1 MTIYQRNKRWAYRE
15 TATRPD
21 GTRVR
26 ISGAPG
32 YFGLP
37 NTKEG
42 ARAAAAKHL
51 AHTLATGEVHPPGHR
66 AREVAA
72 PAPRL
77 TLAGFAPTFLEAA
90 GLANKAS
97 TVDTK
102 RWLLDRHIL
111 PALGGSELG
120 AIGYAQIED
129 FKVRLSSTLG
139 AKSVNNVVGIL
150 HRMLVVAKKRGELA
164 ALPEVEWMRPDAPEF
179 DWLRFDEADALMAAA
194 RDEWA
199 SMIRVAIRTGLRR
212 GELLGLRWDD
222 VDLPGR
228 RIIVRQSIVRGKVTT
243 TKSRKPR
250 EVPLTASAVAA
261 LKSQRHLRG
270 PLVWCGVEGKPL
282 APRTMARQL
291 DNARRRAK
299 LRPIGWHVLRHTFA
313 SHLAMR
319 SVPILTIQKLCG
331 HATIAMT
338 LRYAHLAP
346 VALVEAVDA
355 LEAVTAVTNDS
366 RNRHT

>member
-42 ARAAAAKHL
+42 AKAAAAKHL

-66 AREVAA
+66 ARQVDA
-72 PAPRL
+72 PAPRT
-77 TLAGFAPTFLEAA
+77 TLAAFAPTFLETS
-90 GLANKAS
+90 GLANKPS

-111 PALGGSELG
+111 PALGSLELG

-129 FKVRLSSTLG
+129 FKVRLAASMG
-139 AKSVNNVVGIL
+139 QKSINNVVGIL
-150 HRMLVVAKKRGELA
+150 NRLLVVAKKRGEID
-164 ALPEVEWMRPDAPEF
+164 ALPEVEWMRPDAPAF
-179 DWLRFDEADALMAAA
+179 DWLRFDEADALIAAA

-199 SMIRVAIRTGLRR
+199 SMIRVALRTGLRR
-212 GELLGLRWDD
+212 GELIGLRWDD
-222 VDLPGR
+222 VDTHGG
-228 RIIVRQSIVRGKVTT
+228 RIIVRQSIVRRQVTT
-243 TKSRKPR
+243 PKSRRPR
-250 EVPLTASAVAA
+250 EIPLAPSALAA
-261 LKSQRHLRG
+261 LKSQKHLRG
-270 PLVWCGVEGKPL
+270 PLVWCYPDGSAL
-282 APRTMARQL
+282 APRLLAREL
-291 DNARRRAK
+291 ERTRRRAG

-319 SVPILTIQKLCG
+319 GVPILTIKELCG
-331 HATIAMT
+331 HATVTMT

-346 VALVEAVDA
+346 VALADAVA
-355 LEAVTAVTNDS
+355 TLEPVTAVTLGG
-366 RNRHT
+366 RNRPI

>member
-1 MTIYQRNKRWAYRE
+1 MTIYQRGKRWAYRE

-21 GTRVR
+21 GTRIR

-42 ARAAAAKHL
+42 AKAAAAKHL
-51 AHTLATGEVHPPGHR
+51 AHTLATGEAHPPGHR

-72 PAPRL
+72 AAPRL
-77 TLAGFAPTFLEAA
+77 TLAGFVDTFLSASEL
-90 GLANKAS
+90 GNKAS

-102 RWLLDRHIL
+102 RWLIAKHLV
-111 PALGGSELG
+111 PTLGGLELA

-129 FKVRLSSTLG
+129 LKVRLARTLG
-139 AKSVNNVVGIL
+139 PKSINNVVGVL
-150 HRMLVVAKKRGELA
+150 NRLLTVAKKRGELA
-164 ALPEVEWMRPDAPEF
+164 ELPEVEWLRPDAPAF
-179 DWLRFDEADALMAAA
+179 DWLRFDEADALIAAA
-194 RDEWA
+194 RDEWT

-222 VDLPGR
+222 VDFAGGR
-228 RIIVRQSIVRGKVTT
+228 LIVRQAIVRRRVTT
-243 TKSRKPR
+243 PKGRRAR
-250 EVPLTASAVAA
+250 EVPLAASALAA
-261 LKSQRHLRG
+261 LKAQRHLRG
-270 PLVWCGVEGKPL
+270 PLVWCYPDGTSL
-282 APRTMARQL
+282 APRLLAREL
-291 DNARRRAK
+291 ERTRRRAG

-319 SVPILTIQKLCG
+319 GVPILTIRELCG
-331 HATIAMT
+331 HASVTMT

-346 VALVEAVDA
+346 VALAEAIA
-355 LEAVTAVTNDS
+355 TLEPVTAVTNGS
-366 RNRHT
+366 RNSHT